1 MITGGLGGFGLA
13 LAEWLVQ
20 KGARNLVL
28 TSKRG
33 MRTGEQ
39 CAAVQRLH
47 RLWGAKACCQ
57 DTTVF
62 PMAKASSACLL
73 VSLSFSNCPCMP
85 GGLW

>member
-20 KGARNLVL
+20 KGVRNLVL

-39 CAAVQRLH
+39 CATVQRLH
-47 RLWGAKACCQ
+47 ALWGAKACGQ
-57 DTTVF
+57 ETTAF
-62 PMAKASSACLL
+62 LMANSARLL

-85 GGLW
+85 DGLW